1 MIFPSIRPYEAT
13 AVDTRHSHVQVLG
26 RISRPD
32 VHSILLFQ
40 HHQQRRCCQQQSK
53 TDRPRIGTLHL
64 FVFSENL
71 YFVSNNLIL
80 KKNCVIFLRREVH
93 YRVNVKPHNENYT
106 LEFMQK
112 REWKYIE
119 EMSNGSLDDVVTTLN
134 SVLIV
139 TINNLISIFYVN
151 NYRLFFYYFVCVCFF

>member
-1 MIFPSIRPYEAT
+1 M
-13 AVDTRHSHVQVLG
+13 
-26 RISRPD
+26 
-32 VHSILLFQ
+32 LL
-40 HHQQRRCCQQQSK
+40 
-53 TDRPRIGTLHL
+53 
-64 FVFSENL
+64 
-71 YFVSNNLIL
+71 
-80 KKNCVIFLRREVH
+80 FLRREVH

-139 TINNLISIFYVN
+139 KINSLIFIFSVN
-151 NYRLFFYYFVCVCFF
+151 NYRRLFLSFCVCVLCVCYFRVQPLQFALKTNSLNQASTSLSTRWEVNCSLNSQ

>member
-1 MIFPSIRPYEAT
+1 M
-13 AVDTRHSHVQVLG
+13 
-26 RISRPD
+26 
-32 VHSILLFQ
+32 LL
-40 HHQQRRCCQQQSK
+40 
-53 TDRPRIGTLHL
+53 
-64 FVFSENL
+64 
-71 YFVSNNLIL
+71 
-80 KKNCVIFLRREVH
+80 FLRREVH

-139 TINNLISIFYVN
+139 KINNLIFIFSVN
-151 NYRLFFYYFVCVCFF
+151 NYRRLFLSFCVCVILECSHCNSL